1 MGKRDRS
8 QLKFLILLYLA
19 ENGRGVSKY
28 RLKKDLNIPTS
39 KQLNKL
45 VDDLL
50 EKDFIRKEKVFVHDD
65 AGGVTNLFYLTEKG
79 QDFISQAEKLLIDFF
94 NLTPDLRG
102 DPLNL

>member
-19 ENGRGVSKY
+19 ENGLGVSKY

-45 VDDLL
+45 IEDLL
-50 EKDFIRKEKVFVHDD
+50 SYNFIRQEQVYVHKEE
-65 AGGVTNLFYLTEKG
+65 GGVTNLFYLTEKG
-79 QDFISQAEKLLIDFF
+79 QDFISRAEKLLLDFF
-94 NLTPDLRG
+94 NLSPDYLDDSVNR
-102 DPLNL
+102 